1 MNDDQE
7 RMAAQVV
14 LELAGYCGVRLS
26 NDPQDFDAA
35 TAAILMRA
43 LELCHPD
50 KTNAGLARLLFVDG
64 KDGQQEY
71 DNFVSTLSAEQ
82 RARLFQGEE

>member
-7 RMAAQVV
+7 LEAAAHIW
-14 LELAGYCGVRLS
+14 LKSADLAWRYGTKIE
-26 NDPQDFDAA
+26 DMEAA

-43 LELCHPD
+43 LELATPD
-50 KTNAGLARLLFVDG
+50 
-64 KDGQQEY
+64 
-71 DNFVSTLSAEQ
+71 LSAEQ

>member
-7 RMAAQVV
+7 LVIAKWL
-14 LELAGYCGVRLS
+14 LELARDCAGVTS
-26 NDPQDFDAA
+26 KKQDVEAA

-43 LELCHPD
+43 LELATPD
-50 KTNAGLARLLFVDG
+50 
-64 KDGQQEY
+64 
-71 DNFVSTLSAEQ
+71 LSAEQ

>member
-1 MNDDQE
+1 MNDEQE
-7 RMAAQVV
+7 LVIAKWL
-14 LELAGYCGVRLS
+14 LELARDCAGVTC
-26 NDPQDFDAA
+26 NPQDVEAA
-35 TAAILMRA
+35 TAAILIRA
-43 LELCHPD
+43 LQPCHPG